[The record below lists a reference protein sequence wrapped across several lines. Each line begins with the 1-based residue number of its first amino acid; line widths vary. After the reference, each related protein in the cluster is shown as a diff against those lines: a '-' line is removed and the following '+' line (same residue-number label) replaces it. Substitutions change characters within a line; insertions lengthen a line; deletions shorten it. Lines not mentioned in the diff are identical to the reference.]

1 MRFRFGLC
9 LVLAVALV
17 LGTAAVASAYQ
28 GFDADVVSV
37 VGQQTTYGRIFVS
50 GDKMRLEK
58 AGMTAITRMDKQVVW
73 LLMPRDKMYIEQA
86 FRPENIVPASEATSG
101 ELERTPLGKETVNGR
116 VADKYLVTVR
126 LDGKRT
132 TTYILWLAA
141 DSALPLKTAAEDG
154 SWRQEYRNVVAGVP
168 DPARFEIPDGYKKF
182 AMGL

>member
-1 MRFRFGLC
+1 MRFRLGMC
-9 LVLAVALV
+9 LVLAAALM

-37 VGQQTTYGRIFVS
+37 VGQQTTYGKIFVS

-116 VADKYLVTVR
+116 AADKYLVTVR
-126 LDGKRT
+126 LDGKR

-154 SWRQEYRNVVAGVP
+154 SWRQEYRNVLAGVP
-168 DPARFEIPDGYKKF
+168 DPALFEIPDGYKKF